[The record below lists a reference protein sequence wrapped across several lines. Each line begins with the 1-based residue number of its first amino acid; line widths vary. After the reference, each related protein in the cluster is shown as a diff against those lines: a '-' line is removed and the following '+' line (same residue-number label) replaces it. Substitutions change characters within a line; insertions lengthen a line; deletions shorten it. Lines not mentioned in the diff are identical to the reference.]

1 MANIQTN
8 TRNLYYAIL
17 SITEQSQSN
26 AANSTTLAYSLTLYS
41 GNTRF
46 SGYTIGYRIKV
57 DGVQIDYHDN
67 TGNQTSIGRNEAKL
81 VTSGTTTVLHN
92 DDGTKTISAEV
103 ELWTDSG
110 AYLPVYISGSGQVKL
125 TQILRESTISATD
138 ANIGAVSMIAVNRKS
153 AAYTHSIR
161 YAFGG
166 LSGYITA
173 DGGVSASEVKLSST
187 YIGWTLPASFYAQIP
202 AAKSGKCTLT
212 CKTYSGST
220 QIGSAKTCT
229 LTCVASESACA
240 PQVTASVTASDELTP
255 TLTGSNTKLIRY
267 CSDALCTISATARNS
282 ATLRQKRIAGQV
294 IDGTSRTISAIEAD
308 AVTFDAIDSR
318 GYSTAVTVPVDL
330 VPYVKLTCR
339 VSTVRETPT
348 GDKVML
354 YISGSWYNG
363 SFGAADNTL
372 TLKYKLGGASAWTAV
387 TPTLTGNTYSA
398 QVELTGVSYNAT
410 HTLSVLAADKLS
422 TVQVSDTIKRGVP
435 VFDWG
440 EKDFEFHVPVI
451 APAASV
457 ALTGGT
463 GNAGYVRIAA
473 IRVIGLYI
481 NCPISLIIS
490 RKATGRFQEVI
501 LRFAS
506 TDTTDPALELLT
518 VTGGMD
524 VFARRTSAGA
534 WEVYA
539 AKVSAGDVLAV
550 LDLRYNLAYLA
561 NRLLIDINSDG
572 YLASK
577 PSGAIEATMASVGLG
592 SSDVSGVLPT
602 TNGGTGGTTAAEAR
616 RNLLGDY
623 RAVLLSD
630 GTIANGTPI
639 KGTLDRSLY
648 KSILIML
655 EVTTD
660 GGTASLYTSYIIP
673 HLDKVWGLYIPATA
687 AGVHYKG
694 ALTITGNAWLLQ
706 IDSGAVSFHVR
717 IYGGL

>member
-26 AANSTTLAYSLTLYS
+26 AANSTTLAYALTLYS

-81 VTSGTTTVLHN
+81 VASGTTTVLHN

-110 AYLPVYISGSGQVKL
+110 AYLPVYISGSGQVAL

-153 AAYTHSIR
+153 AAYSHSIR
-161 YAFGG
+161 YTFGS

-202 AAKSGKCTLT
+202 NAKSGKCTLT

-229 LTCVASESACA
+229 LTCVAAESACA
-240 PQVTASVTASDELTP
+240 PQIVASVEASDELTP

-282 ATLRQKRIAGQV
+282 ATLRQKRIAGQG

-308 AVTFDAIDSR
+308 AVTFDATDSR

-339 VSTVRETPT
+339 ASSARETPT

-363 SFGAADNTL
+363 SFGASANAL

-440 EKDFEFHVPVI
+440 EKDFEFHIPVYFQGQTLEGMLVLSGDAI
-451 APAASV
+451 TGVLPISK
-457 ALTGGT
+457 GGT
-463 GNAGYVRIAA
+463 GAETKADALANLKALPLAGGAMDAGSKITHPGNSSAWAGGRDLAILRRPGAVRD
-473 IRVIGLYI
+473 RGLYYPVVSSKTVDGDWTI
-481 NCPISLIIS
+481 GTLDNGLFFNYTSDT
-490 RKATGRFQEVI
+490 AYTNWTGNTHQF
-501 LRFAS
+501 
-506 TDTTDPALELLT
+506 LL
-518 VTGGMD
+518 
-524 VFARRTSAGA
+524 
-534 WEVYA
+534 
-539 AKVSAGDVLAV
+539 
-550 LDLRYNLAYLA
+550 
-561 NRLLIDINSDG
+561 NSDG
-572 YLASK
+572 NFYWPGGAQVLVNGTLGAS
-577 PSGAIEATMASVGLG
+577 AS
-592 SSDVSGVLPT
+592 SVLRA
-602 TNGGTGGTTAAEAR
+602 NFDGR
-616 RNLLGDY
+616 IFKNLLVMIRSISNSGDKY
-623 RAVLLSD
+623 SSFVFP
-630 GTIANGTPI
+630 TIAG
-639 KGTLDRSLY
+639 
-648 KSILIML
+648 
-655 EVTTD
+655 
-660 GGTASLYTSYIIP
+660 
-673 HLDKVWGLYIPATA
+673 VWGLFLPTSNDYYRAAMTISGSGANMSCMLQLDSNVTGVTAMIYATA
-687 AGVHYKG
+687 
-694 ALTITGNAWLLQ
+694 
-706 IDSGAVSFHVR
+706 
-717 IYGGL
+717 

>member
-8 TRNLYYAIL
+8 TRNTYYAIL
-17 SITEQSQSN
+17 VLTEQSQSN
-26 AANSTTLAYSLTLYS
+26 AANSTTLAYTLTLYNGKTS
-41 GNTRF
+41 F
-46 SGYTIGYRIKV
+46 SGYTIGYRVKI
-57 DGVQIDYHDN
+57 DGVQVAYHDN
-67 TGNQTSIGRNEAKL
+67 TGNQTSMGWNESKL
-81 VTSGTTTVLHN
+81 LVSGTTTVVHN
-92 DDGTKTISAEV
+92 DDGNKTVSVEIEV
-103 ELWTDSG
+103 WTDSNP
-110 AYLPVYISGSGQVKL
+110 YLPIYISGSGQVKL

-161 YAFGG
+161 YTFGS

-187 YIGWTLPASFYAQIP
+187 YIGWTLPESFYAQIP
-202 AAKSGKCTLT
+202 NAKSAKCTLT

-229 LTCVASESACA
+229 LTCVAAESVCA
-240 PQVTASVTASDELTP
+240 PQITASVEASDELTP
-255 TLTGSNTKLIRY
+255 TLTGSSTKLIRY

-282 ATLRQKRIAGQV
+282 ATLKQKRIAGQV
-294 IDGTSRTISAIEAD
+294 VDGTTRTIKAIEAD
-308 AVTFDAIDSR
+308 AVTFDATDSR
-318 GYSTAVTVPVDL
+318 GYTTSVTLPVDL

-339 VSTVRETPT
+339 ASTARETPT

-363 SFGAADNTL
+363 SFGAVTNSL
-372 TLKYKLGGASAWTAV
+372 TIRYKIGSASTWTDATV
-387 TPTLTGNTYSA
+387 VVNSNIYSVVA
-398 QVELTGVSYNAT
+398 ELAGLSYSQT
-410 HTLSVLAADKLS
+410 HTITIAATDKIT
-422 TVQVSDTIKRGVP
+422 TVQVSGTIKRGVP

-440 EKDFEFHVPVI
+440 EHDLEMHVPVVADVKDATWCGGRDKAALRRI
-451 APAASV
+451 RAPEGTTYYYPLISGKTV
-457 ALTGGT
+457 SGSIDVGTYGDDLYLT
-463 GNAGYVRIAA
+463 
-473 IRVIGLYI
+473 YI
-481 NCPISLIIS
+481 SD
-490 RKATGRFQEVI
+490 ADYT
-501 LRFAS
+501 A
-506 TDTTDPALELLT
+506 
-518 VTGGMD
+518 
-524 VFARRTSAGA
+524 
-534 WEVYA
+534 
-539 AKVSAGDVLAV
+539 
-550 LDLRYNLAYLA
+550 
-561 NRLLIDINSDG
+561 DING
-572 YLASK
+572 NPTRQIKL
-577 PSGAIEATMASVGLG
+577 SGTRQISE
-592 SSDVSGVLPT
+592 
-602 TNGGTGGTTAAEAR
+602 GGTGGTTAAEAR

-623 RAVLLSD
+623 RAMLLSD

-706 IDSGAVSFHVR
+706 IDSGSVSFHVR
-717 IYGGL
+717 IYGTL

>member
-26 AANSTTLAYSLTLYS
+26 AANSTTLAYALTLYS

-81 VTSGTTTVLHN
+81 VASGTTTVLHN

-110 AYLPVYISGSGQVKL
+110 AYLPVYISGSGQVAL

-153 AAYTHSIR
+153 AAYSHSIR
-161 YAFGG
+161 YTFGS

-202 AAKSGKCTLT
+202 NAKSGKCTLT

-229 LTCVASESACA
+229 LTCVAAESACA
-240 PQVTASVTASDELTP
+240 PQIVASVEASDELTP

-267 CSDALCTISATARNS
+267 CSDALCILSATARNS

-294 IDGTSRTISAIEAD
+294 IDGTSRTIPAIEAD
-308 AVTFDAIDSR
+308 AVTFDATDSR
-318 GYSTAVTVPVDL
+318 GYTAAVTVAVDL

-339 VSTVRETPT
+339 ASSARETPT

-363 SFGAADNTL
+363 SFGASANAL

-440 EKDFEFHVPVI
+440 EEDFEFHVPVSFQGKTLSEI
-451 APAASV
+451 LSLDGDEISGILPI
-457 ALTGGT
+457 TKGGT
-463 GNAGYVRIAA
+463 GAKTQAGALANLKGLPLAGGTMDAGSKITHPGNSSAWAGGRDLAILRRPDAVRD
-473 IRVIGLYI
+473 RGLYY
-481 NCPISLIIS
+481 PIIS
-490 RKATGRFQEVI
+490 SKTVDGDWTIGTLDNGLFINYTSDTAYSNWTGNTHQF
-501 LRFAS
+501 
-506 TDTTDPALELLT
+506 LL
-518 VTGGMD
+518 
-524 VFARRTSAGA
+524 
-534 WEVYA
+534 
-539 AKVSAGDVLAV
+539 
-550 LDLRYNLAYLA
+550 
-561 NRLLIDINSDG
+561 NSDG
-572 YLASK
+572 NIFWPGGAQVLVNGTLGAS
-577 PSGAIEATMASVGLG
+577 AS
-592 SSDVSGVLPT
+592 SVLRA
-602 TNGGTGGTTAAEAR
+602 NFDGR
-616 RNLLGDY
+616 IFKNLLVMIRSISNSGDKY
-623 RAVLLSD
+623 SSFVFP
-630 GTIANGTPI
+630 TIAG
-639 KGTLDRSLY
+639 
-648 KSILIML
+648 
-655 EVTTD
+655 
-660 GGTASLYTSYIIP
+660 
-673 HLDKVWGLYIPATA
+673 VWGLFLPTSNDYYRAAMTISGSGASMSCMLQLDSNVTGVTAMIYATA
-687 AGVHYKG
+687 
-694 ALTITGNAWLLQ
+694 
-706 IDSGAVSFHVR
+706 
-717 IYGGL
+717 

>member
-110 AYLPVYISGSGQVKL
+110 AYLPVYISGSEDVKL
-125 TQILRESTISATD
+125 TQILRESTVSATD

-161 YAFGG
+161 YTFGS

-173 DGGVSASEVKLSST
+173 EGGVSASEVKLTST
-187 YIGWTLPASFYAQIP
+187 YIGWTVPAAFFGQIP
-202 AAKSGKCTLT
+202 NAKSAKCTLT

-229 LTCVASESACA
+229 LTCVAAESVCA
-240 PQVTASVTASDELTP
+240 PQITASVEASDELTP
-255 TLTGSNTKLIRY
+255 TLTGSSTKLIRY
-267 CSDALCTISATARNS
+267 CSDALCTISATVRNS
-282 ATLRQKRIAGQV
+282 ATLKQKRIAGHV
-294 IDGTSRTISAIEAD
+294 VDGTTRTIKAIEAD
-308 AVTFDAIDSR
+308 AVTFDATDSR
-318 GYSTAVTVPVDL
+318 GYTTSVTLPVDL

-339 VSTVRETPT
+339 ASTARETPT

-363 SFGAADNTL
+363 SFGSAANTL
-372 TLKYKLGGASAWTAV
+372 TLEYKVDGASAWTEV

-398 QVELTGVSYNAT
+398 QVELTGVSYNET
-410 HTLSVLAADKLS
+410 HTLSVAAADKLS

-440 EKDFEFHVPVI
+440 EEDFEFHVPVSFQGKTLSEI
-451 APAASV
+451 LSLDGDEISGILPI
-457 ALTGGT
+457 TKGGT
-463 GNAGYVRIAA
+463 GAKTQAGALAKLKALPLAGGTMDAGSKITHPGNSSAWAGGRDLAILRRPDAVRD
-473 IRVIGLYI
+473 RGLYY
-481 NCPISLIIS
+481 PIIS
-490 RKATGRFQEVI
+490 SKTVDGDWTIGTLDNGLFINYTSDTAYSNWTGNTHQF
-501 LRFAS
+501 
-506 TDTTDPALELLT
+506 LL
-518 VTGGMD
+518 
-524 VFARRTSAGA
+524 
-534 WEVYA
+534 
-539 AKVSAGDVLAV
+539 
-550 LDLRYNLAYLA
+550 
-561 NRLLIDINSDG
+561 NSDG
-572 YLASK
+572 NIFWPGGAQVLVNGTLGAS
-577 PSGAIEATMASVGLG
+577 AS
-592 SSDVSGVLPT
+592 SVLRA
-602 TNGGTGGTTAAEAR
+602 NFDGR
-616 RNLLGDY
+616 IFKNLLVMIRSISNSGDKY
-623 RAVLLSD
+623 SSFVFP
-630 GTIANGTPI
+630 TIAG
-639 KGTLDRSLY
+639 
-648 KSILIML
+648 
-655 EVTTD
+655 
-660 GGTASLYTSYIIP
+660 
-673 HLDKVWGLYIPATA
+673 VWGLFLPTSNDYYRAAMTISGSGASMSCMLQLDSNVTGVTAMIYATA
-687 AGVHYKG
+687 
-694 ALTITGNAWLLQ
+694 
-706 IDSGAVSFHVR
+706 
-717 IYGGL
+717 

>member
-81 VTSGTTTVLHN
+81 VASGTTTVLHN
-92 DDGTKTISAEV
+92 DDGTKTISAVV

-125 TQILRESTISATD
+125 TQILRETTISATD

-161 YAFGG
+161 YTFGS

-173 DGGVSASEVKLSST
+173 EGGVSASEVKLSST
-187 YIGWTLPASFYAQIP
+187 YIGWTVPAAFFGQIP
-202 AAKSGKCTLT
+202 NAKSAKCTLT

-229 LTCVASESACA
+229 LTCVAAESDCA
-240 PQVTASVTASDELTP
+240 PQVTASVAASDAITA
-255 TLTGSNTKLIRY
+255 TLTGSSTKLIRY

-282 ATLRQKRIAGQV
+282 ATLRQKRIAGQG

-308 AVTFDAIDSR
+308 AVTFDATDSR

-339 VSTVRETPT
+339 ASSARETPT

-363 SFGAADNTL
+363 SFGASANAL

-440 EKDFEFHVPVI
+440 EKDFEFHIPVYFQGQTLEGMLVLSGDAI
-451 APAASV
+451 TGVLPISK
-457 ALTGGT
+457 GGT
-463 GNAGYVRIAA
+463 GAETKADALANLKALPLAGGAMDAGSKITHPGNSSAWAGGRDLAILRRPGAVRD
-473 IRVIGLYI
+473 RGLYYPVVSSKTVDGDWTI
-481 NCPISLIIS
+481 GTLDNGLFFNYTSDT
-490 RKATGRFQEVI
+490 AYTNWTGNTHQF
-501 LRFAS
+501 
-506 TDTTDPALELLT
+506 LL
-518 VTGGMD
+518 
-524 VFARRTSAGA
+524 
-534 WEVYA
+534 
-539 AKVSAGDVLAV
+539 
-550 LDLRYNLAYLA
+550 
-561 NRLLIDINSDG
+561 NSDG
-572 YLASK
+572 NFYWPGGAQVLVNGTLGAS
-577 PSGAIEATMASVGLG
+577 AS
-592 SSDVSGVLPT
+592 SVLRA
-602 TNGGTGGTTAAEAR
+602 NFDGR
-616 RNLLGDY
+616 IFKNLLVMIRSISNSGDKY
-623 RAVLLSD
+623 SSFVFP
-630 GTIANGTPI
+630 TIAG
-639 KGTLDRSLY
+639 
-648 KSILIML
+648 
-655 EVTTD
+655 
-660 GGTASLYTSYIIP
+660 
-673 HLDKVWGLYIPATA
+673 VWGLFLPTSNDYYRAAMTISGSGANMSCMLQLDSNVTGVTAMIYATA
-687 AGVHYKG
+687 
-694 ALTITGNAWLLQ
+694 
-706 IDSGAVSFHVR
+706 
-717 IYGGL
+717 

>member
-8 TRNLYYAIL
+8 ARNLYYAIL

-110 AYLPVYISGSGQVKL
+110 AYLPVYISGSGNVKL

-161 YAFGG
+161 YALGG

-173 DGGVSASEVKLSST
+173 EGGVSASEVKLSST
-187 YIGWTLPASFYAQIP
+187 YIGWTVPAAFFRQIP
-202 AAKSGKCTLT
+202 NAKSAKCTLT

-240 PQVTASVTASDELTP
+240 PQVTASVVASDAITA
-255 TLTGSNTKLIRY
+255 TLTGSSAKLIRY
-267 CSDALCTISATARNS
+267 CSDALCTISATVRNS
-282 ATLRQKRIAGQV
+282 ATLKQKRIAGQV
-294 IDGTSRTISAIEAD
+294 VDGTTRTIKAIEAD
-308 AVTFDAIDSR
+308 VVTFDATDSR

-339 VSTVRETPT
+339 ASSARETPT

-363 SFGAADNTL
+363 SFGASANAL

-440 EKDFEFHVPVI
+440 EEDFEFHVPVSFQGKTLSEI
-451 APAASV
+451 LSLDGDEISGILPI
-457 ALTGGT
+457 TKGGT
-463 GNAGYVRIAA
+463 GAKTQAGALANLKALPLAGGTMDAGSKITHPGNSSAWAGGRDLAILRRPDAVRD
-473 IRVIGLYI
+473 RGLYY
-481 NCPISLIIS
+481 PIIS
-490 RKATGRFQEVI
+490 SKTVDGDWTIGTLDNGLFINYTSDTAYSNWTGNTHQF
-501 LRFAS
+501 
-506 TDTTDPALELLT
+506 LL
-518 VTGGMD
+518 
-524 VFARRTSAGA
+524 
-534 WEVYA
+534 
-539 AKVSAGDVLAV
+539 
-550 LDLRYNLAYLA
+550 
-561 NRLLIDINSDG
+561 NSDG
-572 YLASK
+572 NIFWPGGAQVLVNGTLGAS
-577 PSGAIEATMASVGLG
+577 AS
-592 SSDVSGVLPT
+592 SVLRA
-602 TNGGTGGTTAAEAR
+602 NFDGR
-616 RNLLGDY
+616 IFKNLLVMIRSISNSGDKY
-623 RAVLLSD
+623 SSFVFP
-630 GTIANGTPI
+630 TIAG
-639 KGTLDRSLY
+639 
-648 KSILIML
+648 
-655 EVTTD
+655 
-660 GGTASLYTSYIIP
+660 
-673 HLDKVWGLYIPATA
+673 VWGLFLPTSNDYYRAAMTISGSGASMSCMLQLDSNVTGVTAMIYATA
-687 AGVHYKG
+687 
-694 ALTITGNAWLLQ
+694 
-706 IDSGAVSFHVR
+706 
-717 IYGGL
+717 

>member
-92 DDGTKTISAEV
+92 DDGTKTISAVV

-125 TQILRESTISATD
+125 TQILRETTISATD

-161 YAFGG
+161 YTFGS

-173 DGGVSASEVKLSST
+173 EGGVSASEVKLSST
-187 YIGWTLPASFYAQIP
+187 YIGWTVPAAFFGQIP
-202 AAKSGKCTLT
+202 NAKSAKCTLT

-229 LTCVASESACA
+229 LTCVAAESDCA
-240 PQVTASVTASDELTP
+240 PQVTASVAASDAITA
-255 TLTGSNTKLIRY
+255 TLTGSSTKLIRY

-282 ATLRQKRIAGQV
+282 ATLRQKRIAGQG

-308 AVTFDAIDSR
+308 AVTFDATDSR

-339 VSTVRETPT
+339 ASSARETPT

-363 SFGAADNTL
+363 SFGASANAL

-440 EKDFEFHVPVI
+440 EKDFEFHIPVYFQGQTLEGMLVLSGDAI
-451 APAASV
+451 TGVLPISK
-457 ALTGGT
+457 GGT
-463 GNAGYVRIAA
+463 GAETKADALANLKALPLAGGAMDAGSKITHPGNSSAWAGGRDLAILRRPGAVRD
-473 IRVIGLYI
+473 RGLYYPVVSSKTVDGDWTI
-481 NCPISLIIS
+481 GTLDNGLFFNYTSDT
-490 RKATGRFQEVI
+490 AYTNWTGNTHQF
-501 LRFAS
+501 
-506 TDTTDPALELLT
+506 LL
-518 VTGGMD
+518 
-524 VFARRTSAGA
+524 
-534 WEVYA
+534 
-539 AKVSAGDVLAV
+539 
-550 LDLRYNLAYLA
+550 
-561 NRLLIDINSDG
+561 NSDG
-572 YLASK
+572 NFYWPGGAQVLVNGTLGAS
-577 PSGAIEATMASVGLG
+577 AS
-592 SSDVSGVLPT
+592 SVLRA
-602 TNGGTGGTTAAEAR
+602 NFDGR
-616 RNLLGDY
+616 IFKNLLVMIRSISNSGDKY
-623 RAVLLSD
+623 SSFVFP
-630 GTIANGTPI
+630 TIAG
-639 KGTLDRSLY
+639 
-648 KSILIML
+648 
-655 EVTTD
+655 
-660 GGTASLYTSYIIP
+660 
-673 HLDKVWGLYIPATA
+673 VWGLFLPTSNDYYRAAMTISGSGANMSCMLQLDSNVTGVTAMIYATA
-687 AGVHYKG
+687 
-694 ALTITGNAWLLQ
+694 
-706 IDSGAVSFHVR
+706 
-717 IYGGL
+717 

>member
-81 VTSGTTTVLHN
+81 VASGTTTVLHN

-187 YIGWTLPASFYAQIP
+187 YIGWTLPESFYAQIP
-202 AAKSGKCTLT
+202 NAKSGKCTLT

-229 LTCVASESACA
+229 LTCVASESDCA
-240 PQVTASVTASDELTP
+240 PQVTASVAASDPITA
-255 TLTGSNTKLIRY
+255 TLTGSSAKLIRY
-267 CSDALCTISATARNS
+267 CSDALCTIAATARNS

-308 AVTFDAIDSR
+308 AVTFDATDSR
-318 GYSTAVTVPVDL
+318 GYTTSVTLPVDL

-339 VSTVRETPT
+339 ASTARETPT

-354 YISGSWYNG
+354 YISGSYYNG
-363 SFGAADNTL
+363 SFGAASNAL
-372 TLKYKLGGASAWTAV
+372 TLKYKVDGASAWTEV
-387 TPTLTGNTYSA
+387 TPTITDNTYSA
-398 QVELTGVSYNAT
+398 QVELTGISYNET
-410 HTLSVLAADKLS
+410 HALSVVATDKLS

-440 EKDFEFHVPVI
+440 EHDFEFHIPVYFQGQTLEEML
-451 APAASV
+451 
-457 ALTGGT
+457 ALSGDAITGVLPISKGGT
-463 GNAGYVRIAA
+463 GAKTQAAALANLKVLPLAGGTMDAGSKITHHGNSSAWAGGRDLAILRRPDAVRD
-473 IRVIGLYI
+473 RGLYY
-481 NCPISLIIS
+481 PIIS
-490 RKATGRFQEVI
+490 SKTVDGDWTIGTLDNGLFINYTSDTAYSNWTGNTHQF
-501 LRFAS
+501 
-506 TDTTDPALELLT
+506 LL
-518 VTGGMD
+518 
-524 VFARRTSAGA
+524 
-534 WEVYA
+534 
-539 AKVSAGDVLAV
+539 
-550 LDLRYNLAYLA
+550 
-561 NRLLIDINSDG
+561 NSDG
-572 YLASK
+572 NIFWPGGAQVLVNGTLGAS
-577 PSGAIEATMASVGLG
+577 AS
-592 SSDVSGVLPT
+592 SVLRA
-602 TNGGTGGTTAAEAR
+602 NFDGR
-616 RNLLGDY
+616 IFKNLLVMIRSISNSGDKY
-623 RAVLLSD
+623 SSFVFP
-630 GTIANGTPI
+630 TIAG
-639 KGTLDRSLY
+639 
-648 KSILIML
+648 
-655 EVTTD
+655 
-660 GGTASLYTSYIIP
+660 
-673 HLDKVWGLYIPATA
+673 VWGLFLPTSNDYYRAAMTISGSGASMSCMLQLDSNVTGVTAMIYATA
-687 AGVHYKG
+687 
-694 ALTITGNAWLLQ
+694 
-706 IDSGAVSFHVR
+706 
-717 IYGGL
+717 

>member
-92 DDGTKTISAEV
+92 DDGAKTISAEV

-110 AYLPVYISGSGQVKL
+110 AYLPVYISGSGQVAL

-153 AAYTHSIR
+153 AAYSHSIR
-161 YAFGG
+161 YTFGS

-202 AAKSGKCTLT
+202 NAKSGKCTLT

-229 LTCVASESACA
+229 LTCVAAESACA
-240 PQVTASVTASDELTP
+240 PQIVASVEASDELTP

-267 CSDALCTISATARNS
+267 CSDALCILSATARNS

-294 IDGTSRTISAIEAD
+294 IDGTSRTIPAIEAD
-308 AVTFDAIDSR
+308 AVTFDATDSR
-318 GYSTAVTVPVDL
+318 GYTAAVTVAVDL

-339 VSTVRETPT
+339 ASSARETPT

-354 YISGSWYNG
+354 YISGSYYNG
-363 SFGAADNTL
+363 SFGAASNAL
-372 TLKYKLGGASAWTAV
+372 TLKYKVDGASAWTEV
-387 TPTLTGNTYSA
+387 TPTITDNTYSA
-398 QVELTGVSYNAT
+398 QVELTGISYNET
-410 HTLSVLAADKLS
+410 HALSVVATDKLS

-440 EKDFEFHVPVI
+440 EEDFEFHVPVSFQGKTLSEI
-451 APAASV
+451 LSLDGDEISGILPI
-457 ALTGGT
+457 TKGGT
-463 GNAGYVRIAA
+463 GAKTQAGALANLKALPLAGGTMDAGSKITHPGNSSAWAGGRDLAILRRPDAVRD
-473 IRVIGLYI
+473 RGLYY
-481 NCPISLIIS
+481 PIIS
-490 RKATGRFQEVI
+490 SKTVDGDWTIGTLDNGLFINYTSDTAYSNWTGNTHQF
-501 LRFAS
+501 
-506 TDTTDPALELLT
+506 LL
-518 VTGGMD
+518 
-524 VFARRTSAGA
+524 
-534 WEVYA
+534 
-539 AKVSAGDVLAV
+539 
-550 LDLRYNLAYLA
+550 
-561 NRLLIDINSDG
+561 NSDG
-572 YLASK
+572 NIFWPGGAQVLVNGTLGAS
-577 PSGAIEATMASVGLG
+577 AS
-592 SSDVSGVLPT
+592 SVLRA
-602 TNGGTGGTTAAEAR
+602 NFDGR
-616 RNLLGDY
+616 IFKNLLVMIRSISNSGDKY
-623 RAVLLSD
+623 SSFVFP
-630 GTIANGTPI
+630 TIAG
-639 KGTLDRSLY
+639 
-648 KSILIML
+648 
-655 EVTTD
+655 
-660 GGTASLYTSYIIP
+660 
-673 HLDKVWGLYIPATA
+673 VWGLFLPTSNDYYRAAMTTSGSGASMSCMLQLDSNVTGVTAMIYATA
-687 AGVHYKG
+687 
-694 ALTITGNAWLLQ
+694 
-706 IDSGAVSFHVR
+706 
-717 IYGGL
+717 

>member
-92 DDGTKTISAEV
+92 DDGTKTISAVV

-125 TQILRESTISATD
+125 TQILRETTISATD

-161 YAFGG
+161 YTFGS

-173 DGGVSASEVKLSST
+173 EGGVSASEVKLSST
-187 YIGWTLPASFYAQIP
+187 YIGWTVPAAFFGQIP
-202 AAKSGKCTLT
+202 NAKSAKCTLT

-229 LTCVASESACA
+229 LTCVAAESDCA
-240 PQVTASVTASDELTP
+240 PQVTASVAASDAITA
-255 TLTGSNTKLIRY
+255 TLTGSSTKL
-267 CSDALCTISATARNS
+267 
-282 ATLRQKRIAGQV
+282 LRQKRIAGQG

-308 AVTFDAIDSR
+308 AVTFDATDSR

-339 VSTVRETPT
+339 ASSARETPT

-363 SFGAADNTL
+363 SFGASANAL

-440 EKDFEFHVPVI
+440 EKDFEFHIPVYFQGQTLEGMLVLSGDAI
-451 APAASV
+451 TGVLPISK
-457 ALTGGT
+457 GGT
-463 GNAGYVRIAA
+463 GAETKADALANLKALPLAGGAMDAGSKITHPGNSSAWAGGRDLAILRRPGAVRD
-473 IRVIGLYI
+473 RGLYYPVVSSKTVDGDWTI
-481 NCPISLIIS
+481 GTLDNGLFFNYTSDT
-490 RKATGRFQEVI
+490 AYTNWTGNTHQF
-501 LRFAS
+501 
-506 TDTTDPALELLT
+506 LL
-518 VTGGMD
+518 
-524 VFARRTSAGA
+524 
-534 WEVYA
+534 
-539 AKVSAGDVLAV
+539 
-550 LDLRYNLAYLA
+550 
-561 NRLLIDINSDG
+561 NSDG
-572 YLASK
+572 NFYWPGGAQVLVNGTLGAS
-577 PSGAIEATMASVGLG
+577 AS
-592 SSDVSGVLPT
+592 SVLRA
-602 TNGGTGGTTAAEAR
+602 NFDGR
-616 RNLLGDY
+616 IFKNLLVMIRSISNSGDKY
-623 RAVLLSD
+623 SSFVFP
-630 GTIANGTPI
+630 TIAG
-639 KGTLDRSLY
+639 
-648 KSILIML
+648 
-655 EVTTD
+655 
-660 GGTASLYTSYIIP
+660 
-673 HLDKVWGLYIPATA
+673 VWGLFLPTSNDYYRAAMTISGSGANMSCMLQLDSNVTGVTAMIYATA
-687 AGVHYKG
+687 
-694 ALTITGNAWLLQ
+694 
-706 IDSGAVSFHVR
+706 
-717 IYGGL
+717 

>member
-173 DGGVSASEVKLSST
+173 EGGVSASEVKLSST
-187 YIGWTLPASFYAQIP
+187 YIGWTVPAAFFGQIP
-202 AAKSGKCTLT
+202 NAKSAKCTLT

-229 LTCVASESACA
+229 LTCVAAESDCA
-240 PQVTASVTASDELTP
+240 PQVTASVAASDAITA
-255 TLTGSNTKLIRY
+255 TLTGSSTKLIRY

-282 ATLRQKRIAGQV
+282 ATLRRKRIAGQV

-308 AVTFDAIDSR
+308 AVTADATDSR

-339 VSTVRETPT
+339 ASTVRETPT

-372 TLKYKLGGASAWTAV
+372 TLKYKVDGASAWTAV

-398 QVELTGVSYNAT
+398 QMELTGVSYNET
-410 HTLSVLAADKLS
+410 HTLSVAAADKLS

-440 EKDFEFHVPVI
+440 EHDFESHVPVI
-451 APAASV
+451 APAASI

-463 GNAGYVRIAA
+463 DNAGYVRIAA
-473 IRVIGLYI
+473 IRVIGSYI
-481 NCPISLIIS
+481 NCPISLIVS
-490 RKATGRFQEVI
+490 RKATGRFREVI

-524 VFARRTSAGA
+524 VFARRTSAGV
-534 WEVYA
+534 WDVYA

-550 LDLRYNLAYLA
+550 IDLRYNLTYLA

-577 PSGAIEATMASVGLG
+577 PSGAIEATTASVGLG
-592 SSDVSGVLPT
+592 SSDVSGVLPVI
-602 TNGGTGGTTAAEAR
+602 NGGTGGTTAAAAR

-623 RAVLLSD
+623 RSVLLAE

-660 GGTASLYTSYIIP
+660 GGTTSLYTSYIIP
-673 HLDKVWGLYIPATA
+673 HLDKVWGLYIPGTA

-717 IYGGL
+717 IYGSL

>member
-1 MANIQTN
+1 MAKIQTN

-81 VTSGTTTVLHN
+81 VASGTTTVLHN

-110 AYLPVYISGSGQVKL
+110 AYLPVYISGSGQVAL

-153 AAYTHSIR
+153 AAYSHSIR
-161 YAFGG
+161 YTFGS

-202 AAKSGKCTLT
+202 NAKSGKCTLT

-229 LTCVASESACA
+229 LTCVAAESACA
-240 PQVTASVTASDELTP
+240 PQIVASVEASDELTP

-267 CSDALCTISATARNS
+267 CSDALCILSATARNS

-294 IDGTSRTISAIEAD
+294 IDGTSRTIPAIEAD
-308 AVTFDAIDSR
+308 AVTFDATDSR
-318 GYSTAVTVPVDL
+318 GYTAAVTVPIDL

-339 VSTVRETPT
+339 ASSARETPT

-354 YISGSWYNG
+354 YITGSWYNG

-372 TLKYKLGGASAWTAV
+372 TLKYKVGGASAWTVV

-398 QVELTGVSYNAT
+398 QVELTGVSYNET
-410 HTLSVLAADKLS
+410 HTLSVAATDKLS

-440 EKDFEFHVPVI
+440 EHDFEFHIPVYFQGQTLEGML
-451 APAASV
+451 
-457 ALTGGT
+457 ALNGDAITGVLPISKGGT
-463 GNAGYVRIAA
+463 GAKTQAAALANLKVLPLAGGTMDAGSKITHHGNSSAWAGGRDLAILRRPDAVRD
-473 IRVIGLYI
+473 RGLYY
-481 NCPISLIIS
+481 PIIS
-490 RKATGRFQEVI
+490 SKTVDGDWTIGTLDNGLFINYTSDTAYSNWTGNTHQF
-501 LRFAS
+501 
-506 TDTTDPALELLT
+506 LL
-518 VTGGMD
+518 
-524 VFARRTSAGA
+524 
-534 WEVYA
+534 
-539 AKVSAGDVLAV
+539 
-550 LDLRYNLAYLA
+550 
-561 NRLLIDINSDG
+561 NSDG
-572 YLASK
+572 NIFWPGGAQVLVNGTLGAS
-577 PSGAIEATMASVGLG
+577 AS
-592 SSDVSGVLPT
+592 SVLRA
-602 TNGGTGGTTAAEAR
+602 NFDGR
-616 RNLLGDY
+616 IFKNLLVMIRSISYSGDKY
-623 RAVLLSD
+623 SSFVFP
-630 GTIANGTPI
+630 TIAG
-639 KGTLDRSLY
+639 
-648 KSILIML
+648 
-655 EVTTD
+655 
-660 GGTASLYTSYIIP
+660 
-673 HLDKVWGLYIPATA
+673 VWGLFLPTSNDYYRAAMTISGSGASMSCMLQLDSNVTGVTAMIYATA
-687 AGVHYKG
+687 
-694 ALTITGNAWLLQ
+694 
-706 IDSGAVSFHVR
+706 
-717 IYGGL
+717 

>member
-8 TRNLYYAIL
+8 TRNTYYAIL
-17 SITEQSQSN
+17 ALTEQSQSN
-26 AANSTTLAYSLTLYS
+26 AANSTTLAYTLTLYNGKTS
-41 GNTRF
+41 F
-46 SGYTIGYRIKV
+46 SGYTIGYRAKI
-57 DGVQIDYHDN
+57 DGVQVAYHDN
-67 TGNQTSIGRNEAKL
+67 SGNQASMGWNESKL
-81 VTSGTTTVLHN
+81 LVSGTTPVVHN
-92 DDGTKTISAEV
+92 DDGNKTVSVEIEV
-103 ELWTDSG
+103 WTDSNP
-110 AYLPVYISGSGQVKL
+110 YLPIYISGSGNVKL

-161 YAFGG
+161 YTFGG

-173 DGGVSASEVKLSST
+173 EGGVAASEVKLSST

-202 AAKSGKCTLT
+202 NAKSGKCTLT

-229 LTCVASESACA
+229 LTCVAAESACA
-240 PQVTASVTASDELTP
+240 PQIVASVEASDELTP

-267 CSDALCTISATARNS
+267 CSDALCILSATARNS

-308 AVTFDAIDSR
+308 AVTFDATDSR
-318 GYSTAVTVPVDL
+318 GYTAAVTVAVDL

-339 VSTVRETPT
+339 ASTARETPT

-354 YISGSWYNG
+354 YITGSYYNG
-363 SFGAADNTL
+363 SFGAVSNAL
-372 TLKYKLGGASAWTAV
+372 TLKYKVDGASAWTAV
-387 TPTLTGNTYSA
+387 TPTITGNTYSA
-398 QVELTGVSYNAT
+398 QVELTGVSYNET

-440 EKDFEFHVPVI
+440 EHDMEMHVPVI

-457 ALTGGT
+457 ALSGGT
-463 GNAGYVRIAA
+463 ANAGYVRIAT
-473 IRVIGLYI
+473 IKVIGLYI

-490 RKATGRFQEVI
+490 RMTAGVLQEVV

-506 TDTTDPALELLT
+506 TDSTDPNLDLLT

-577 PSGAIEATMASVGLG
+577 PSGVIEATRVSVALG

>member
-125 TQILRESTISATD
+125 TQILRETTISATD

-161 YAFGG
+161 YTFGS

-173 DGGVSASEVKLSST
+173 EGGVSASEVKLTST
-187 YIGWTLPASFYAQIP
+187 YIGWTVPTAFFGQIP
-202 AAKSGKCTLT
+202 NAKSAKCTLT

-229 LTCVASESACA
+229 LTCVAAESDCA
-240 PQVTASVTASDELTP
+240 PQVTASVAASDAITA
-255 TLTGSNTKLIRY
+255 TLTGSSTKLIRY

-282 ATLRQKRIAGQV
+282 ATLRQKRIAGQG

-308 AVTFDAIDSR
+308 AVTFDATDSR

-339 VSTVRETPT
+339 ASSTRETPT

-363 SFGAADNTL
+363 SFGASANAL

-398 QVELTGVSYNAT
+398 QVELTGVSYNET

-440 EKDFEFHVPVI
+440 EHDFEFHIPVYFQGKTLEKMLALSGDAI
-451 APAASV
+451 TGVLPISKGGTGAKTQAA
-457 ALTGGT
+457 ALAKLKALPLTGGAMDAGSKITHPGNSSAWAGGRDLAILRRPDAVRDRGLYYPIISSKTVDGDWTIGTLDNGLFINYTSDTAYSNWT
-463 GNAGYVRIAA
+463 GN
-473 IRVIGLYI
+473 
-481 NCPISLIIS
+481 
-490 RKATGRFQEVI
+490 THQF
-501 LRFAS
+501 
-506 TDTTDPALELLT
+506 LL
-518 VTGGMD
+518 
-524 VFARRTSAGA
+524 
-534 WEVYA
+534 
-539 AKVSAGDVLAV
+539 
-550 LDLRYNLAYLA
+550 
-561 NRLLIDINSDG
+561 NSDG
-572 YLASK
+572 NIFWPGGAQVLVNGTLGAS
-577 PSGAIEATMASVGLG
+577 AS
-592 SSDVSGVLPT
+592 SVLRA
-602 TNGGTGGTTAAEAR
+602 NFDGR
-616 RNLLGDY
+616 IFKNLLVMIRSISNSGDKY
-623 RAVLLSD
+623 SSFVFP
-630 GTIANGTPI
+630 TIAG
-639 KGTLDRSLY
+639 
-648 KSILIML
+648 
-655 EVTTD
+655 
-660 GGTASLYTSYIIP
+660 
-673 HLDKVWGLYIPATA
+673 VWGLFLPTSNDYYRAAMTISGSGANMSCMLQLDSNVTGVTAMIYATA
-687 AGVHYKG
+687 
-694 ALTITGNAWLLQ
+694 
-706 IDSGAVSFHVR
+706 
-717 IYGGL
+717 

>member
-8 TRNLYYAIL
+8 TRNTYYAIL
-17 SITEQSQSN
+17 VLTEQSQSN
-26 AANSTTLAYSLTLYS
+26 AANSTTLAYTLTLYNGKTS
-41 GNTRF
+41 F
-46 SGYTIGYRIKV
+46 SGYTIGYRVKI
-57 DGVQIDYHDN
+57 DGVQVAYHDN
-67 TGNQTSIGRNEAKL
+67 TGNQTSMGWNESKL
-81 VTSGTTTVLHN
+81 LVSGTTTVVHN
-92 DDGTKTISAEV
+92 DDGNKTVSVEIEV
-103 ELWTDSG
+103 WTDSNP
-110 AYLPVYISGSGQVKL
+110 YLPIYISGSGQVKL

-161 YAFGG
+161 YAFGS

-173 DGGVSASEVKLSST
+173 EGGVSASEVKISST
-187 YIGWTLPASFYAQIP
+187 YIGWTVPAAFFGQIP
-202 AAKSGKCTLT
+202 NAKSAKCTLT

-229 LTCVASESACA
+229 LTCVAAESDCA
-240 PQVTASVTASDELTP
+240 PQVTASVAASDAITA
-255 TLTGSNTKLIRY
+255 TLTGSSAKLIRY
-267 CSDALCTISATARNS
+267 CSDALCTISATVRNS
-282 ATLRQKRIAGQV
+282 ATLKQKRIAGQV
-294 IDGTSRTISAIEAD
+294 VDGTTRTIKAIEAD
-308 AVTFDAIDSR
+308 AVTFDATDSR
-318 GYSTAVTVPVDL
+318 GYTTSVTLPVDL

-339 VSTVRETPT
+339 ASTVRETPT
-348 GDKVML
+348 GDKVVL
-354 YISGSWYNG
+354 YIGGSWYNG

-372 TLKYKLGGASAWTAV
+372 TLKYKVDGASAWTEV

-398 QVELTGVSYNAT
+398 QVELTGVSYNET
-410 HTLSVLAADKLS
+410 HTLSVAAADKLS

-440 EKDFEFHVPVI
+440 EHDFESHVPVI
-451 APAASV
+451 APAASI

-463 GNAGYVRIAA
+463 DNAGYVRIAA
-473 IRVIGLYI
+473 IRVIGSYI
-481 NCPISLIIS
+481 NCPISLIVS

-524 VFARRTSAGA
+524 VFARRTSAGV
-534 WEVYA
+534 WDVYA

-550 LDLRYNLAYLA
+550 IDLRYNLIYLA

-577 PSGAIEATMASVGLG
+577 PSGAIEATTASVGLG
-592 SSDVSGVLPT
+592 SSDVSGVLPVI
-602 TNGGTGGTTAAEAR
+602 NGGTGGTTAAAAR

-623 RAVLLSD
+623 RSVLLAE

-639 KGTLDRSLY
+639 NGTLDRSLY

-660 GGTASLYTSYIIP
+660 GGTASLYMSYSFP

-717 IYGGL
+717 IYGSL

>member
-8 TRNLYYAIL
+8 TRNTYYAIL
-17 SITEQSQSN
+17 SLTEQSQSN
-26 AANSTTLAYSLTLYS
+26 AANSTTLAYTLTLYNGKTS
-41 GNTRF
+41 F
-46 SGYTIGYRIKV
+46 SGYTIGYRVKI
-57 DGVQIDYHDN
+57 DGVQVAYHDN
-67 TGNQTSIGRNEAKL
+67 SGNKTSMGWNESKL
-81 VTSGTTTVLHN
+81 LVSGTTTVVHN
-92 DDGTKTISAEV
+92 EDGNKTVSVEIEV
-103 ELWTDSG
+103 WTDSNP
-110 AYLPVYISGSGQVKL
+110 YLPIYISGSGQVKL

-161 YAFGG
+161 YTFGS

-173 DGGVSASEVKLSST
+173 EGGVSASEVKLSST
-187 YIGWTLPASFYAQIP
+187 YIGWTLPESFYAQIP
-202 AAKSGKCTLT
+202 NAKSAKCTLT

-229 LTCVASESACA
+229 LTCVASESVCA

-308 AVTFDAIDSR
+308 AVTFDATDSR

-339 VSTVRETPT
+339 ASSARETPT

-363 SFGAADNTL
+363 SFGASANAL

-440 EKDFEFHVPVI
+440 EHDFEFHIPVYFQGQTLEEML
-451 APAASV
+451 
-457 ALTGGT
+457 ALNGDAITGVLPISRGGT
-463 GNAGYVRIAA
+463 GAKTQAAALANLKVLPLAGGTMDADSKITHHGNSSAWAGGRDLAILRRPDAVRD
-473 IRVIGLYI
+473 RGLYYPVVSSKTVDGDWTI
-481 NCPISLIIS
+481 GTLDNGLFLNYTSDT
-490 RKATGRFQEVI
+490 AYTNWTGNTHQF
-501 LRFAS
+501 
-506 TDTTDPALELLT
+506 LL
-518 VTGGMD
+518 
-524 VFARRTSAGA
+524 
-534 WEVYA
+534 
-539 AKVSAGDVLAV
+539 
-550 LDLRYNLAYLA
+550 
-561 NRLLIDINSDG
+561 NSDG
-572 YLASK
+572 NFYWPGGAQVLVNGTLGAS
-577 PSGAIEATMASVGLG
+577 AS
-592 SSDVSGVLPT
+592 SVLRA
-602 TNGGTGGTTAAEAR
+602 NFDGR
-616 RNLLGDY
+616 IFKNLLVMIRSISNSGDKY
-623 RAVLLSD
+623 SSFVFP
-630 GTIANGTPI
+630 TIAG
-639 KGTLDRSLY
+639 
-648 KSILIML
+648 
-655 EVTTD
+655 
-660 GGTASLYTSYIIP
+660 
-673 HLDKVWGLYIPATA
+673 VWGLFLPTSNDYYRAAMTISGSGASMSCMLQLDSNVTGVTAMIYATA
-687 AGVHYKG
+687 
-694 ALTITGNAWLLQ
+694 
-706 IDSGAVSFHVR
+706 
-717 IYGGL
+717 

>member
-81 VTSGTTTVLHN
+81 VASGTTTVLHN

-110 AYLPVYISGSGQVKL
+110 AYLPVYISGSGQVAL

-161 YAFGG
+161 YTFGG

-187 YIGWTLPASFYAQIP
+187 YIGWTLPESFYAQIP
-202 AAKSGKCTLT
+202 NAKSAKCTLT

-229 LTCVASESACA
+229 LTCVAAESVCA
-240 PQVTASVTASDELTP
+240 PQITASVAASDAITA

-267 CSDALCTISATARNS
+267 CSDALCTISATVRNS
-282 ATLRQKRIAGQV
+282 ATLKQKRIAGQV
-294 IDGTSRTISAIEAD
+294 VDGTTRTIKAIEAD
-308 AVTFDAIDSR
+308 AVTFDATDSR

-339 VSTVRETPT
+339 ASTVRETPT

-372 TLKYKLGGASAWTAV
+372 TLKYKVDGASAWTAV

-398 QVELTGVSYNAT
+398 QLELTGVSYNAT

-422 TVQVSDTIKRGVP
+422 TVQLSDTIKRGVP

-440 EKDFEFHVPVI
+440 EEDFEFHVPVSFQGKTLSEI
-451 APAASV
+451 LSLDGDEISGILPI
-457 ALTGGT
+457 TKGGT
-463 GNAGYVRIAA
+463 GAKTQAGALANLKALPLAGGTMDAGSKITHPGNSSAWAGGRDLAILRRPDAVRD
-473 IRVIGLYI
+473 RGLYY
-481 NCPISLIIS
+481 PIIS
-490 RKATGRFQEVI
+490 SKTVDGDWTIGTLDNGLFINYTSDTAYSNWTGNTHQF
-501 LRFAS
+501 
-506 TDTTDPALELLT
+506 LL
-518 VTGGMD
+518 
-524 VFARRTSAGA
+524 
-534 WEVYA
+534 
-539 AKVSAGDVLAV
+539 
-550 LDLRYNLAYLA
+550 
-561 NRLLIDINSDG
+561 NSDG
-572 YLASK
+572 NIFWPGGAQVLVNGTLGAS
-577 PSGAIEATMASVGLG
+577 AS
-592 SSDVSGVLPT
+592 SVLRA
-602 TNGGTGGTTAAEAR
+602 NFDGR
-616 RNLLGDY
+616 IFKNLLVMIRSISNSGDKY
-623 RAVLLSD
+623 SSFVFP
-630 GTIANGTPI
+630 TIAG
-639 KGTLDRSLY
+639 
-648 KSILIML
+648 
-655 EVTTD
+655 
-660 GGTASLYTSYIIP
+660 
-673 HLDKVWGLYIPATA
+673 VWGLFLPTSNDYYRAAMTISGSGASMSCMLQLDSNVTGVTAMIYATA
-687 AGVHYKG
+687 
-694 ALTITGNAWLLQ
+694 
-706 IDSGAVSFHVR
+706 
-717 IYGGL
+717 

>member
-8 TRNLYYAIL
+8 TRNTYYAIL
-17 SITEQSQSN
+17 ALTEQSQSN

-161 YAFGG
+161 YTFGG

-173 DGGVSASEVKLSST
+173 DGSVSASEAMLSST

-229 LTCVASESACA
+229 LTCVAAESDCA
-240 PQVTASVTASDELTP
+240 PQVTASVAASDAITA
-255 TLTGSNTKLIRY
+255 TLTGSSTKLIRY

-282 ATLRQKRIAGQV
+282 ATLRRKRIAGQV

-308 AVTFDAIDSR
+308 AVTADATDSR

-339 VSTVRETPT
+339 ASTVRETPT

-372 TLKYKLGGASAWTAV
+372 TLKYKVDGASAWTAV

-398 QVELTGVSYNAT
+398 QMELTGVSYNET
-410 HTLSVLAADKLS
+410 HTLSVAAADKLS
-422 TVQVSDTIKRGVP
+422 TVHVSDTIKRGVP

-440 EKDFEFHVPVI
+440 EHDFESHVPVI
-451 APAASV
+451 APAASI

-463 GNAGYVRIAA
+463 DNAGYVRIAA
-473 IRVIGLYI
+473 IRVIGSYI
-481 NCPISLIIS
+481 NCPISLIVS

-524 VFARRTSAGA
+524 VFARRTSAGV
-534 WEVYA
+534 WDVYA

-550 LDLRYNLAYLA
+550 IDLRYNLTYLA

-592 SSDVSGVLPT
+592 SSDVSGVLPVI
-602 TNGGTGGTTAAEAR
+602 NGGTGGTTAAAAR

-623 RAVLLSD
+623 RSVLLAE

-717 IYGGL
+717 VYGTL

>member
-220 QIGSAKTCT
+220 QVGSAKTCT
-229 LTCVASESACA
+229 LTCVAAESDCA
-240 PQVTASVTASDELTP
+240 PQVTASVTASDAITA
-255 TLTGSNTKLIRY
+255 TLTGSSTKLIRY
-267 CSDALCTISATARNS
+267 CSDALCTISASARNS

-308 AVTFDAIDSR
+308 AVTFDATDSR

-363 SFGAADNTL
+363 SFGASANAL
-372 TLKYKLGGASAWTAV
+372 TIKYKVDSTSTWVTV

-410 HTLSVLAADKLS
+410 HTLSVAAADKLS

-440 EKDFEFHVPVI
+440 EKDFEFHIPVYFQGQTLEGML
-451 APAASV
+451 
-457 ALTGGT
+457 ALNGDAITGVLPISKGGT
-463 GNAGYVRIAA
+463 GAETKADALANLKALPLAGGAMDAGSKITHPGNSSAWAGGRDLAILRRPDKVRN
-473 IRVIGLYI
+473 RGLYYPVVSSKTVDGDWTI
-481 NCPISLIIS
+481 GTLDNGLFLNYTSDT
-490 RKATGRFQEVI
+490 AYANWTGNTHQF
-501 LRFAS
+501 
-506 TDTTDPALELLT
+506 LL
-518 VTGGMD
+518 
-524 VFARRTSAGA
+524 
-534 WEVYA
+534 
-539 AKVSAGDVLAV
+539 
-550 LDLRYNLAYLA
+550 
-561 NRLLIDINSDG
+561 NSDG
-572 YLASK
+572 HFYWPGGAQVLVNGTLGAS
-577 PSGAIEATMASVGLG
+577 AS
-592 SSDVSGVLPT
+592 SVLRA
-602 TNGGTGGTTAAEAR
+602 NFDGR
-616 RNLLGDY
+616 IFKNLLVMIRSISNSGDKY
-623 RAVLLSD
+623 SSFVFP
-630 GTIANGTPI
+630 TIAG
-639 KGTLDRSLY
+639 
-648 KSILIML
+648 
-655 EVTTD
+655 
-660 GGTASLYTSYIIP
+660 
-673 HLDKVWGLYIPATA
+673 VWGLFLPTSNDYYRAAMTISGSGASMSCMLQLDSNVTGVTAMIYATA
-687 AGVHYKG
+687 
-694 ALTITGNAWLLQ
+694 
-706 IDSGAVSFHVR
+706 
-717 IYGGL
+717 

>member
-26 AANSTTLAYSLTLYS
+26 TANSTTLAYSLTLYS

-110 AYLPVYISGSGQVKL
+110 AYLPVYISGSEDVKL
-125 TQILRESTISATD
+125 TQILRESTVSATD

-161 YAFGG
+161 YTFGS

-173 DGGVSASEVKLSST
+173 EGGVSASEVKLTST
-187 YIGWTLPASFYAQIP
+187 YIGWTVPAAFFGQIP
-202 AAKSGKCTLT
+202 NAKSAKCTLT

-229 LTCVASESACA
+229 LTCVAAESDCA
-240 PQVTASVTASDELTP
+240 PQVTASVAASDAITA
-255 TLTGSNTKLIRY
+255 TLTGSSTKLIRY
-267 CSDALCTISATARNS
+267 CSDALCTISATVRNS
-282 ATLRQKRIAGQV
+282 ATLKQKRIAGQV
-294 IDGTSRTISAIEAD
+294 VDGTTRTIKAIEAD
-308 AVTFDAIDSR
+308 AVTIDATDSR

-339 VSTVRETPT
+339 ASTVRETPT

-363 SFGAADNTL
+363 SFGASANAL

-410 HTLSVLAADKLS
+410 HTLSVAAADKLS

-440 EKDFEFHVPVI
+440 EHDFEFHIPVYFQGQTLEEML
-451 APAASV
+451 
-457 ALTGGT
+457 ALNGDAITGVLPISKGGT
-463 GNAGYVRIAA
+463 GAETKADALANLKALPLAGGTMDAGSKITHPGNSSAWAGGRDLAILRRPDAVRN
-473 IRVIGLYI
+473 RGLYY
-481 NCPISLIIS
+481 PIIS
-490 RKATGRFQEVI
+490 SKTVDGDWTIGTLDNGLFLNYTSDTAYSNWTGNTHQF
-501 LRFAS
+501 
-506 TDTTDPALELLT
+506 LL
-518 VTGGMD
+518 
-524 VFARRTSAGA
+524 
-534 WEVYA
+534 
-539 AKVSAGDVLAV
+539 
-550 LDLRYNLAYLA
+550 
-561 NRLLIDINSDG
+561 NSDG
-572 YLASK
+572 NFYWPGGAQVLVNGTLGAS
-577 PSGAIEATMASVGLG
+577 AS
-592 SSDVSGVLPT
+592 SVLRA
-602 TNGGTGGTTAAEAR
+602 NFDGR
-616 RNLLGDY
+616 IFKNLLVMIRSISNKY
-623 RAVLLSD
+623 SSFVFP
-630 GTIANGTPI
+630 TIAG
-639 KGTLDRSLY
+639 
-648 KSILIML
+648 
-655 EVTTD
+655 
-660 GGTASLYTSYIIP
+660 
-673 HLDKVWGLYIPATA
+673 VWGLFLPTSNDYYRAAMTISGSGASMSCMLQLDSNVTGVTAMIYATA
-687 AGVHYKG
+687 
-694 ALTITGNAWLLQ
+694 
-706 IDSGAVSFHVR
+706 
-717 IYGGL
+717 